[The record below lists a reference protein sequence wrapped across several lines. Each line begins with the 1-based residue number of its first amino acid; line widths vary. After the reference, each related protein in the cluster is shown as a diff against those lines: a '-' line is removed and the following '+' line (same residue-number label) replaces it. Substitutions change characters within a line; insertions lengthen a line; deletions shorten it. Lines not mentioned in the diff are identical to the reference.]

1 MTFSPNIA
9 LGSTPVNEVVVNI
22 AEVVEQGECAS
33 SRTGGSGNEVF
44 QRCA

>member
-1 MTFSPNIA
+1 MTFLPNIA
-9 LGSTPVNEVVVNI
+9 LGSTPVNKVVVNI

-33 SRTGGSGNEVF
+33 SRTSCSGNEVF